1 MIQTSSFEIAG
12 KTITLETGKLAT
24 QASGSVVIRCGD
36 TMLLATCVV
45 SEKLR
50 QNIDFFPLSVD
61 YEEKMYAVGKIPG
74 GFFKREGRPTE
85 KAILTSRLIDRPI
98 RPLFPEGFRN
108 DVQVVV
114 MPLSVDG
121 ENIPDILA
129 IIGASAALS
138 ISEAPF
144 EGPVGAVRVG
154 RVNGKLVANPV
165 NSEMELSDLDLV
177 IVGTK
182 TETMMIEAAAR
193 EVAEEDFIKA
203 IDFAQ
208 EFIRSSIDLQ
218 LDLQK
223 KAGKPKMQYKLYAP
237 EELIEKFI
245 VKNFESE
252 IKKALD
258 ITDKEKQI
266 DRLDAIKAD
275 IEEKAKAS
283 GDEKLALAM
292 LNYPADVATVVK
304 NIQKKAVRNMIAK
317 ENRRPDGRKMDEIR
331 PITCEAPAI
340 PRAHGSAVFT
350 RGNTQAL
357 TVVTLGSKGDA
368 QIIDGLSAEESEK
381 RYMHH
386 YNMPAY
392 SVGEVRPLR
401 GPGRREIG
409 HGALAEKALLPVIP
423 DEENF
428 PYTIRLVSEILG
440 SNGSSSMA
448 STCGSTLA
456 LMDAGVPIKAAVAGI
471 AMGLVKEGDTYK
483 VFSDLQGLEDFLGD
497 MDFKIAGT
505 SRGIT
510 AIQLD
515 IKIKGLSFDIV
526 KDTFSLAKKG
536 RDFILGKM
544 LETLP
549 APRADLSMNAPRV
562 ITFTINTE
570 KIGMVIGPGGKNIKR
585 IIEESGAQIDIEDDG
600 RVFITSVDAE
610 AAKYAQEQIMS
621 IAADAEVGKVYHGE
635 VVKIMPFGAFVE
647 ILPGKDG
654 MVHISKL
661 SKQRVAKVEDVV
673 KVGDKVDVK
682 VTEIDSQ
689 GRINLTMNF

>member
-1 MIQTSSFEIAG
+1 MIKTSSLEIAG
-12 KTITLETGKLAT
+12 KTITLETGRLAK
-24 QASGSVVIRCGD
+24 QASGSVVVKCGD
-36 TMLLATCVV
+36 TMVLATCVV
-45 SEKLR
+45 SGKPR

-114 MPLSVDG
+114 TPLSVDG
-121 ENIPDILA
+121 ENMPDVLA

-144 EGPVGAVRVG
+144 EGPIGAVRVG
-154 RVNGKLVANPV
+154 RVNGKLIANPT
-165 NSEMELSDLDLV
+165 NSELEQSDLDLV
-177 IVGTK
+177 IAGTK
-182 TETMMIEAAAR
+182 DETMMIEAAAK
-193 EVAEEDFIKA
+193 EVPEPEFLEA
-203 IDFAQ
+203 ISFAG
-208 EFIRSSIDLQ
+208 EFLKEAIELQ

-223 KAGKPKMQYKLYAP
+223 KAGEQKMKYDVYSPNAA
-237 EELIEKFI
+237 IEKF
-245 VKNFESE
+245 VKGNFESA
-252 IKKALD
+252 IKEALN
-258 ITDKEKQI
+258 ITDKEKQM
-266 DRLDAIKAD
+266 DRLEVIKAD
-275 IEEKAKAS
+275 IEEKAKGS
-283 GDEKLALAM
+283 GDAALVSA
-292 LNYPADVATVVK
+292 LKDYPADVSAVIK
-304 NIQKKAVRNMIAK
+304 SIQKKIVRNMIAK

-331 PITCEAPAI
+331 PITCEVSAI

-350 RGNTQAL
+350 RGNTQAM

-392 SVGEVRPLR
+392 SVGEVKPLR

-409 HGALAEKALLPVIP
+409 HGALAEKALIPVLP
-423 DEENF
+423 DEDNF

-471 AMGLVKEGDTYK
+471 AMGLVKEGSTYK

-505 SRGIT
+505 ARGIT

-515 IKIKGLSFDIV
+515 IKIKGLSHDIV
-526 KDTFSLAKKG
+526 RDTFSLAKSG
-536 RDFILGKM
+536 RDFILKKM
-544 LETLP
+544 LDTIP
-549 APRADLSMNAPRV
+549 SPRAELSMNAPRV
-562 ITFTINTE
+562 ISFSINTE

-610 AAKYAQEQIMS
+610 AAKYAQGQIMS
-621 IAADAEVGKVYHGE
+621 IAADAEVGKIYHGE

-661 SKQRVAKVEDVV
+661 SDHRVNKVEDVV

-682 VTEIDSQ
+682 VTEIDAQ
-689 GRINLTMNF
+689 GRINLTMKF

>member
-1 MIQTSSFEIAG
+1 MIKTSSLEIAG

-24 QASGSVVIRCGD
+24 QASGSVVVKCGD

-121 ENIPDILA
+121 ENVPDILA

-144 EGPVGAVRVG
+144 EGPIGAVRVG
-154 RVNGKLVANPV
+154 RVNGGFIANPL

-182 TETMMIEAAAR
+182 TETMMIEAAAK

-203 IDFAQ
+203 IEFAQ
-208 EFIRSSIDLQ
+208 EFIRKSIELQ

-223 KAGKPKMQYKLYAP
+223 KAGVPKMKYKVYSP
-237 EELIEKFI
+237 EKVIEEFV
-245 VKNFESE
+245 VKGFEPE

-283 GDEKLALAM
+283 GDEKLSLAM
-292 LNYPADVATVVK
+292 LNYPADVAAVVK

-368 QIIDGLSAEESEK
+368 QIIDGLSVEESEK

-423 DEENF
+423 DEDVF

-456 LMDAGVPIKAAVAGI
+456 LMDAGVPVKAAVAGI
-471 AMGLVKEGDTYK
+471 AMGLVKEGSTYK

-505 SRGIT
+505 ARGIT

-526 KDTFSLAKKG
+526 KDTFALAKTG
-536 RDFILGKM
+536 RDSILKKM

-610 AAKYAQEQIMS
+610 AAKYAQEQIMA
-621 IAADAEVGKVYHGE
+621 IAADAEVGKIYHGE

-673 KVGDKVDVK
+673 NVGDKVDVK

-689 GRINLTMNF
+689 GRINLTMNL

>member
-1 MIQTSSFEIAG
+1 MIKTSTLEIAG
-12 KTITLETGKLAT
+12 KTITLETGRLAT
-24 QASGSVVIRCGD
+24 QASGSVVVRCGD
-36 TMLLATCVV
+36 TMVLATCVV
-45 SEKLR
+45 SGKPR

-114 MPLSVDG
+114 TPLSVDG
-121 ENIPDILA
+121 ENMPDVLA

-144 EGPVGAVRVG
+144 EGPIGAVRVG
-154 RVNGKLVANPV
+154 RVNGKLIANPT
-165 NSEMELSDLDLV
+165 NSELEQSDLDLV
-177 IVGTK
+177 IAGTK
-182 TETMMIEAAAR
+182 DETMMIEAAAK
-193 EVAEEDFIKA
+193 EVPEHEFLEAISFAGEFLKKA
-203 IDFAQ
+203 I
-208 EFIRSSIDLQ
+208 ELQ

-223 KAGKPKMQYKLYAP
+223 KAGEQKMKYDVYSPNAA
-237 EELIEKFI
+237 IEKF
-245 VKNFESE
+245 VKDNFESS
-252 IKKALD
+252 IKEALN
-258 ITDKEKQI
+258 ITDKEKQM
-266 DRLDAIKAD
+266 DRLEVIKAD
-275 IEEKAKAS
+275 IEEKAKSS
-283 GDEKLALAM
+283 GDAALVSA
-292 LNYPADVATVVK
+292 LKDYPADVSAVIK
-304 NIQKKAVRNMIAK
+304 SIQKKIVRSMIAK

-331 PITCEAPAI
+331 QITCEVSPI

-350 RGNTQAL
+350 RGNTQAM

-392 SVGEVRPLR
+392 SVGEVKPLR

-409 HGALAEKALLPVIP
+409 HGALAEKALIPVLP
-423 DEENF
+423 DEDNF

-471 AMGLVKEGDTYK
+471 AMGLVKEGSTYK

-505 SRGIT
+505 ARGIT

-515 IKIKGLSFDIV
+515 IKIKGLSHDIV
-526 KDTFSLAKKG
+526 RDTFSLAKSG
-536 RDFILGKM
+536 RDFILKKM
-544 LETLP
+544 LDTIP
-549 APRADLSMNAPRV
+549 SPRAELSMNAPRV
-562 ITFTINTE
+562 ISFSINTE

-621 IAADAEVGKVYHGE
+621 IAADAEVGKIYHGE

-661 SKQRVAKVEDVV
+661 SDHRVNKVEDVV

-682 VTEIDSQ
+682 VTEIDAQ
-689 GRINLTMNF
+689 GRINLTMKF

>member
-292 LNYPADVATVVK
+292 LNYPADVAAVVK

-471 AMGLVKEGDTYK
+471 AMGLVKEGSTYK

-505 SRGIT
+505 ARGIT